1 MSKRFSLAMWL
12 CAIFGGPRLG
22 LAQEPSTSPA
32 ATSTAPTQSADAP
45 LDITSSAAR
54 ATRGTAHTLN
64 PRTFALNTGVFGL
77 SPDEIFGALGVDYGV
92 GHGVQLGLNVLHAS
106 AGVINLRA
114 KWTFFESSSWAVSAE
129 FNPFWVHGN
138 WVWLGGNREAVGNID
153 LLGFPLGVAA
163 SFHPTPWLQFDLG
176 ANYMDVEIFGKM
188 DGDSL
193 AFDAGLALRGFN
205 TQPSVRLHIKKR
217 LSVYA
222 SARLPLW
229 MRAPGTVEATVE
241 LEPGVEAGV
250 RSAGARSVQFQEHFV
265 VTTGARAMASKK
277 VFLDFALNYGPATER
292 LYGFP
297 LYPKLGVEVRF

>member
-1 MSKRFSLAMWL
+1 
-12 CAIFGGPRLG
+12 
-22 LAQEPSTSPA
+22 
-32 ATSTAPTQSADAP
+32 
-45 LDITSSAAR
+45 
-54 ATRGTAHTLN
+54 
-64 PRTFALNTGVFGL
+64 VFGL
-77 SPDEIFGALGVDYGV
+77 NPDEIIGALGLDYGL
-92 GHGVQLGLNVLHAS
+92 GHGVQLGMNVLHAS

-114 KWTFFESSSWAVSAE
+114 KWTFFESNRWAVSTE
-129 FNPFWVHGN
+129 FTPFWIHGN
-138 WVWLGGNREAVGNID
+138 WVWLGGNSEAVGNID
-153 LLGFPLGVAA
+153 VLGFPLSLAA
-163 SFHPTPWLQFDLG
+163 SYHATQWLQFDLG
-176 ANYMDVEIFGKM
+176 ANYTDVEIFGNM

-205 TQPSVRLHIKKR
+205 THPSVRLHIKKR

-229 MRAPGTVEATVE
+229 MRAPGTIEATVE

-250 RSAGARSVQFQEHFV
+250 RSSGARTVRFQEHFF
-265 VTTGARAMASKK
+265 VTMGARAMASKK